1 MEENLENI
9 NPAYIRIREKFPF
22 MTYGQYL
29 EKDYVGI
36 VQNCDNQIISLYCWN
51 KLRDDAQKNKFL
63 ELGDLW
69 WWESNRTIPINI
81 FIKHDFEP
89 FRAILKTFNRKDF
102 EIIFGPVISLQDI
115 MSKRIKKRTI
125 SLVRKMD

>member
-29 EKDYVGI
+29 DKDYVGI
-36 VQNCDNQIISLYCWN
+36 VQNCDNQIISIYCWN
-51 KLRDDAQKNKFL
+51 QIINDDDKNKFL
-63 ELGDLW
+63 ELGDHW

-81 FIKHDFEP
+81 FIKRDFEP
-89 FRAILKTFNRKDF
+89 FRPILKTFNRKDF
-102 EIIFGPVISLQDI
+102 TIVFGPIISLQDI